1 MKTVDYHVCPND
13 CVVFRDCSRYKY
25 SKLYSCPVCQKRRFY
40 GNRQPRRRFIYYPI
54 IPRLQ
59 RLYTCK
65 STSELL
71 QSHAYG
77 ASLRD
82 LDLVSDIWD
91 TQQWENAFGENGIF
105 CGDPRGIALQFSTD
119 GVNPYSANKVQYFM
133 WPMMT
138 TLLNLPKNLRH
149 LFSGISLLGIIPG
162 NDGEPKKS
170 DPYMEILVD
179 ELFRGCSFL

>member
-1 MKTVDYHVCPND
+1 M
-13 CVVFRDCSRYKY
+13 
-25 SKLYSCPVCQKRRFY
+25 
-40 GNRQPRRRFIYYPI
+40 
-54 IPRLQ
+54 
-59 RLYTCK
+59 
-65 STSELL
+65 
-71 QSHAYG
+71 
-77 ASLRD
+77 
-82 LDLVSDIWD
+82 VSDIWD

-179 ELFRGCSFL
+179 ELLELSEGVPSYDALSNSSFLLRAGILNYVLDYPGLNKAFCTTGANSIDGCMWCEVQGKGSCFLSYNHYYSPIALWK